1 MNSDGTKGGKGRR
14 AAAGEARGNATARGN
29 AAKKNRTNRAWVARH
44 LDDPY
49 VKLAQ
54 KHGYRSR
61 AAFKLVEI
69 DRRDRLIRRGMV
81 VVDLGSAPGAWSQV
95 LRERLARPGGADAG
109 IDGRILA
116 VDLLPM
122 EPIPDVEF
130 LQGDLR
136 EAPVLERLEAALG
149 GMPVDL
155 VISDMAPN
163 LSGVAAADAARMS
176 DLAELAIDFAVRH
189 LKGEGALLVKCFHG
203 SGYSQIV
210 ESFRR
215 HFLQVAVRKPEASRS
230 ASAETYLLG
239 RRPRRPSVGDR
250 RVGDGIVAADPA
262 RGITVSAGRSSSSA

>member
-1 MNSDGTKGGKGRR
+1 MNTQRKTGGGSGR
-14 AAAGEARGNATARGN
+14 
-29 AAKKNRTNRAWVARH
+29 KNRTNRAWVARH

-61 AAFKLVEI
+61 AAFKLLEI
-69 DRRDRLIRRGMV
+69 DRRDALLRRGMTI
-81 VVDLGSAPGAWSQV
+81 VDLGSAPGAWSQV
-95 LRERLARPGGADAG
+95 LRERLARPGSQAG
-109 IDGRILA
+109 IDGRIVA

-122 EPIPDVEF
+122 DPIPDVEF

-136 EAPVLERLEAALG
+136 EGETLERLESMLG
-149 GMPVDL
+149 EAPVDL

-163 LSGVAAADAARMS
+163 LSGIAAADAARMS

-189 LKGEGALLVKCFHG
+189 LKDEGALLVKCFHG

-210 ESFRR
+210 EAFRR
-215 HFLQVAVRKPEASRS
+215 HFAEVQVRKPEASRS

-239 RRPRRPSVGDR
+239 RRPRRPSVG
-250 RVGDGIVAADPA
+250 A
-262 RGITVSAGRSSSSA
+262 